1 MPSRLC
7 PACPRRAPGEGLKA
21 AWPRATAGASADV
34 VVCCG
39 PRTLLRLPRAR
50 VLRAGRRLGEV
61 GGAGVAG
68 AGGGRVRDLPWRGGG
83 CGRGERLREGGGMG
97 RLLPARGHGASCAR
111 CVPLLARS
119 PVAVP
124 LREGRGQ
131 PQHSAPEGTA

>member
-39 PRTLLRLPRAR
+39 PRTLPRLPRAR

-68 AGGGRVRDLPWRGGG
+68 AGGGRVRDLPRRGGG
-83 CGRGERLREGGGMG
+83 SGRGGRLCEGGGMG
-97 RLLPARGHGASCAR
+97 RLLSARGLGAPGAWR
-111 CVPLLARS
+111 VPLLAR
-119 PVAVP
+119 PPAAVP
-124 LREGRGQ
+124 LREGCG
-131 PQHSAPEGTA
+131 